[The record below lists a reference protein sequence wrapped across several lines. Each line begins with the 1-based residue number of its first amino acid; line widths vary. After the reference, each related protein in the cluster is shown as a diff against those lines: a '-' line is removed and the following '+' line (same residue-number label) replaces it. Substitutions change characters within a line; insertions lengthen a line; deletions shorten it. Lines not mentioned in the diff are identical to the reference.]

1 MSSQHEYSNKQVD
14 SLVAVNIF
22 GATLSLLGSLF
33 IICNYLMFVVLRKNF
48 AFKLIFM
55 IGISDL
61 ILSISNLMGAPDHGA
76 QCYIQAILQE
86 IGDISGILWVC
97 AVSWTINKLTILTKL
112 PTKQELKELYK
123 RMHIVIFII
132 TIIFALLPL
141 TTSSYGPSGGWCW
154 ISMDNPIDVMWRY
167 LLFYIPLWIAI
178 VYMIVIYCKVYK
190 RLREIP
196 SDNDINSGDSY
207 DEEETQQMTIHNNN
221 NDDTTNID
229 DDDDEKENGGSSKS
243 VVSIGG
249 NNGGS
254 SSAEVLESRLKRKQ
268 NNTLQRMK
276 FYPMI
281 LIICYFFASI
291 RRIIDWATEDQT
303 SYILAVLHTFFA
315 AIPGFL
321 NAIVYGFTKDVK
333 ERDKEFILEYCNCCD
348 MANYS
353 NPKQKQIQDHESEDD
368 DL

>member
-1 MSSQHEYSNKQVD
+1 MSTQHEYSSKQVD

-22 GATLSLLGSLF
+22 GATLSLVGSLF
-33 IICNYLMFVVLRKNF
+33 IICNYCMFTALRKNF

-97 AVSWTINKLTILTKL
+97 TVSWTINKLTTLTKL
-112 PTKQELKELYK
+112 PTKQELKALYK

-154 ISMDNPIDVMWRY
+154 ISMDNPVDIMWRY
-167 LLFYIPLWIAI
+167 LLFYVPLWIAI
-178 VYMIVIYCKVYK
+178 IYMIVIYCKVYK

-196 SDNDINSGDSY
+196 SDNDMNSGDSY
-207 DEEETQQMTIHNNN
+207 DEEETEKMNQ
-221 NDDTTNID
+221 ID
-229 DDDDEKENGGSSKS
+229 DDDNDTTNMVNENGGGGSSKS

-249 NNGGS
+249 NE
-254 SSAEVLESRLKRKQ
+254 SSAEVMESRLKRKQ

-281 LIICYFFASI
+281 LIICYFFATV
-291 RRIIDWATEDQT
+291 RRVIDWATEDQT
-303 SYILAVLHTFFA
+303 SYVLAVLHTFFA

-333 ERDKEFILEYCNCCD
+333 QRDTEFIQEYCNCCD
-348 MANYS
+348 TNYS
-353 NPKQKQIQDHESEDD
+353 AKQKQVQDHESEDD